1 MSFLIFILGLL
12 LGWKLREYTAVRKF
26 NKMLDSKKPQ
36 ETVEKVNKVQ
46 VKIERNGKMFY
57 LYNLETNE
65 FLTQGY
71 SKEEIQE
78 NLKKRFKNVDMAF
91 HATVE
96 NIKEVGFK

>member
-1 MSFLIFILGLL
+1 MSFLIFIVGIL
-12 LGWKLREYTAVRKF
+12 LGWKFREYTAVRKF
-26 NKMLDSKKPQ
+26 NKMIKKAEE
-36 ETVEKVNKVQ
+36 ETPKQPNKIS
-46 VKIERNGKMFY
+46 VKIERSGKMFY
-57 LYNLETNE
+57 LYNSETDE

-91 HATVE
+91 HATSE

>member
-1 MSFLIFILGLL
+1 MSFLIFIVGVL
-12 LGWKLREYTAVRKF
+12 LGWKFREYTAVRKF
-26 NKMLDSKKPQ
+26 NKMIKQ
-36 ETVEKVNKVQ
+36 AEETPKQPNKIS
-46 VKIERNGKMFY
+46 VKIERSGKMFY
-57 LYNLETNE
+57 LYNSETDE

-91 HATVE
+91 HATSE

>member
-1 MSFLIFILGLL
+1 
-12 LGWKLREYTAVRKF
+12 
-26 NKMLDSKKPQ
+26 
-36 ETVEKVNKVQ
+36 
-46 VKIERNGKMFY
+46 MFY
-57 LYNLETNE
+57 LYNSETDE

-91 HATVE
+91 HATSE

>member
-1 MSFLIFILGLL
+1 MSYLIFIIGFLI
-12 LGWKLREYTAVRKF
+12 GWKIREYTAVRKF
-26 NKMLDSKKPQ
+26 HKMMKEVDEQPTKPTNKIS
-36 ETVEKVNKVQ
+36 
-46 VKIERNGKMFY
+46 VKIERSGKMFY
-57 LYNLETNE
+57 LYNLETDE

-96 NIKEVGFK
+96 NIKEVDFK

>member
-1 MSFLIFILGLL
+1 MSYLIYGLCFL
-12 LGWKLREYTAVRKF
+12 LGWKFREYTAVRKF
-26 NKMLDSKKPQ
+26 HKMVKKAEEETPKPTNKIS
-36 ETVEKVNKVQ
+36 
-46 VKIERNGKMFY
+46 VKIERSGKMFY

-91 HATVE
+91 HATSE

>member
-1 MSFLIFILGLL
+1 MV
-12 LGWKLREYTAVRKF
+12 KKAEEETPKPT
-26 NKMLDSKKPQ
+26 NKIS
-36 ETVEKVNKVQ
+36 
-46 VKIERNGKMFY
+46 VKIERSGKMFY

-91 HATVE
+91 HATSE